1 MQKMNFSDLP
11 DNSWEK
17 EMFRVVDFIGG
28 DAPALCN
35 WNDEIPTPQ
44 KVVESILTVVAYG
57 DNRDPEKFINL
68 FNEYRQENRYF
79 TESDF
84 KEETND

>member
-1 MQKMNFSDLP
+1 MNFSDLP

-35 WNDEIPTPQ
+35 WSDEVPTPQ
-44 KVVESILTVVAYG
+44 KVAESILTVVAYG

-79 TESDF
+79 LESDF